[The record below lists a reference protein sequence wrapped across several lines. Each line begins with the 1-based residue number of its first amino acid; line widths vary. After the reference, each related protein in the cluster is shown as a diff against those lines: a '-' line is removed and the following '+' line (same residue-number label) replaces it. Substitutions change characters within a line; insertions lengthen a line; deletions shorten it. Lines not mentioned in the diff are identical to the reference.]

1 MNKEFDRQNAIDI
14 LVGDDMSDIENG
26 SWDFLN
32 NILLDGWTG
41 YREMSN
47 EQLLEELENRGLVEE
62 EDDD

>member
-62 EDDD
+62 EDDE

>member
-1 MNKEFDRQNAIDI
+1 MTKEFDRQNAIDI

-62 EDDD
+62 EDDE

>member
-62 EDDD
+62 EDND

>member
-1 MNKEFDRQNAIDI
+1 MTNEFNRGKAIDT

-47 EQLLEELENRGLVEE
+47 EQLMEELNNRDLFEE
-62 EDDD
+62 YSND